1 MPKLEQISSPYNSH
15 LATLP
20 TINENFSEFNTIDDP
35 RTNISIVQGNPERIE
50 TEIETETETEIA
62 INYDVEG
69 EDDLGPYP
77 QYVTYVDHPIIKN
90 KFNLE
95 FENQEPSGS
104 SQQRKMKKD
113 VNIHFDGIVNFYFA
127 SIGVVGLFILFRTI
141 QKSIY

>member
-1 MPKLEQISSPYNSH
+1 MSKLEQISSPYNSH

-20 TINENFSEFNTIDDP
+20 TINENFSEFNSIDVP
-35 RTNISIVQGNPERIE
+35 RTNISIVQGKSEEIE
-50 TEIETETETEIA
+50 TEIETETDIA
-62 INYDVEG
+62 VNYDVEG

-77 QYVTYVDHPIIKN
+77 QYITYVDHPIIKN

-104 SQQRKMKKD
+104 SQSSKNKKD

-127 SIGVVGLFILFRTI
+127 SIGIVGLFILFRSL
-141 QKSIY
+141 QKSI